1 MLPKLGLVL
10 FALLVY
16 ALCMS
21 KHTKV
26 YLTDEQ
32 RSHFENLIRSGS
44 APARRQ
50 TKARILLMTDRSSGL
65 VRKDAEI
72 AESVMVNVAT
82 VGRTRRTFIA
92 SGMNAALYD
101 KARPGGKPKIT
112 GDIEAK
118 LTMLACS
125 EPPEGR
131 DRWTIQLLADKMVE
145 LNYVESISRVAV
157 GKRLKKAN
165 LSLGG

>member
-1 MLPKLGLVL
+1 
-10 FALLVY
+10 
-16 ALCMS
+16 MS
-21 KHTKV
+21 KHTEL

-32 RSHFENLIRSGS
+32 RSHLENLIRSGC
-44 APARRQ
+44 APARTQ

-72 AESVMVNVAT
+72 AESVMVNAAT
-82 VGRTRRTFIA
+82 VGRTRRAFV
-92 SGMNAALYD
+92 SKGMDAALYD
-101 KARPGGKPKIT
+101 NPRPGGKPKIT

-125 EPPEGR
+125 TPPEGHE
-131 DRWTIQLLADKMVE
+131 RWTIQLLADKMVE
-145 LNYVESISRVAV
+145 LNYIESISRVAV
-157 GKRLKKAN
+157 GKRLKKVD

>member
-1 MLPKLGLVL
+1 
-10 FALLVY
+10 
-16 ALCMS
+16 MS
-21 KHTKV
+21 KHTKLC
-26 YLTDEQ
+26 LTDEQ
-32 RSHFENLIRSGS
+32 RSHLENLIRCGSG
-44 APARRQ
+44 PARTQ
-50 TKARILLMTDRSSGL
+50 TKARILLMTDRNSGL

-82 VGRTRRTFIA
+82 VGRTRRAFLPKSMDA
-92 SGMNAALYD
+92 VLYD
-101 KARPGGKPKIT
+101 RPRPGGKPKIT

-125 EPPEGR
+125 NPPEGH

-145 LNYVESISRVAV
+145 LHYIESISRVAV
-157 GKRLKKAN
+157 GKRLKKVN

>member
-1 MLPKLGLVL
+1 
-10 FALLVY
+10 
-16 ALCMS
+16 MS
-21 KHTKV
+21 KHTKL
-26 YLTDEQ
+26 YLTSKQ
-32 RSHFENLIRSGS
+32 RSHLEDLIRSGS
-44 APARRQ
+44 APARTQ
-50 TKARILLMTDRSSGL
+50 TKARILLMTDRNSGL
-65 VRKDAEI
+65 ARKDAEI

-82 VGRTRRTFIA
+82 VGRTRRAFIA
-92 SGMNAALYD
+92 EGMDVALYD
-101 KARPGGKPKIT
+101 KPRPGGKPKIT

-125 EPPEGR
+125 NPPEGH

-145 LNYVESISRVAV
+145 LHYIESISRVAV

>member
-1 MLPKLGLVL
+1 
-10 FALLVY
+10 
-16 ALCMS
+16 MS
-21 KHTKV
+21 KHTDL
-26 YLTDEQ
+26 YLTSEQ
-32 RSHFENLIRSGS
+32 RSQLGNLVRSGS
-44 APARRQ
+44 GLARTQ
-50 TKARILLMTDRSSGL
+50 TKARILLMTDRSSGN

-82 VGRTRRTFIA
+82 VGRTRRKFINE
-92 SGMNAALYD
+92 GMEAALHD
-101 KARPGGKPKIT
+101 KVRPGGKPKIT
-112 GDIEAK
+112 GEIEAK

-125 EPPEGR
+125 DPPEGR

-145 LNYVESISRVAV
+145 LRYVESISRVAV